1 MTVLAAAP
9 AGTAGEAAIARALLD
24 PLLVAGRR
32 RAARLAATA
41 GLRPG
46 DELAEGLARHLV
58 DRVTAAT
65 AALACPGALA
75 PVPAGARGGAVRQAL
90 FREYPVLRRVLGAVW
105 SGWSAFAADLT
116 VRLAGDLD
124 EIRASLLRDTSA
136 QPAWC
141 TPGAGDI
148 HQGGSVTIVGF
159 SGGGRAVYR
168 PRDSSHLAAWGAV
181 LDQLAAADPVVRLRS
196 ARVLQRA
203 GYAWAEFVGAEPP
216 RSRADRE
223 GLCRRVGMTA
233 RLLDVLGACDISGE
247 NLIVACDQVVLVDTE
262 TIVAPGMRGPGRAA
276 SRGALAA
283 VDEATP
289 RVREPAFR
297 AAAATGF
304 LSLPMTMDTRAILRN
319 VALPARAEY
328 AFIAANAPLVLDG
341 YAAMHRALAGVLRR
355 DGGPTAILRPVE
367 RARARF
373 LARSTQVYS
382 IVLRSALQPDG
393 LRDEQEFE
401 RRLGRLGRAA
411 RAAPEA
417 ARSAVERLV
426 GAEVSALRVL
436 DIPYFEIAAASTDV
450 AIPGATRLPG
460 YARDSPCARAASRLM
475 ALGATPAP
483 GELDTVRALLAAAVP
498 AGIVGTPL
506 RAAAARGADSAGT
519 KAGAGAGPP
528 MGSPAGP
535 HGSRAPDWTGL
546 AAEVATTLASLVRAD
561 EGALVFRPHNGVV
574 ALERL
579 GPDLLSGYAGLAVV
593 LADAAALLGD
603 RALAG
608 QARVLATRIEGALRR
623 ALPGIPAARP
633 REVLDPGAYRGLGA
647 LIYALARVEAALGQ
661 AGSPSWRDE
670 AAAALGDG
678 DAIESAA
685 TRHGWDLSI
694 ATGTAGL
701 VLALEATAL
710 ARGLA
715 GWWPGFVTR
724 APRPVTG
731 GVAGTHPIAEWFF
744 PSVAAGAHF
753 ATARLAATEC
763 PGPWPSAPGRPGQAA
778 RPADRLLSRV
788 ITADAGGLAAT
799 ACAMAAAPDSWTS
812 LAALGEIEAGLAAG
826 GPAAET
832 GELLAG
838 RAGGLLVTRHAQTGT
853 WFPEAVAPDRYRLS
867 ALWGLGAVCHAFTR
881 LAAPAP
887 IPSIRLIAPCAPGLA
902 EPRAHQRPPRRRWR
916 CP

>member
-1 MTVLAAAP
+1 MTVVAAAP
-9 AGTAGEAAIARALLD
+9 AGAAGEAAIARALLD
-24 PLLVAGRR
+24 PMLVAGRR
-32 RAARLAATA
+32 RAVRLAATA
-41 GLRPG
+41 GLHSG
-46 DELAEGLARHLV
+46 EELAEGLARHLV
-58 DRVTAAT
+58 DRVTFAT
-65 AALACPGALA
+65 AALACPSALT
-75 PVPAGARGGAVRQAL
+75 PVPAGARGGEFRQAL
-90 FREYPVLRRVLGAVW
+90 LREYPVLRRVLGAVW
-105 SGWSAFAADLT
+105 SGWSAFAADFT

-124 EIRASLLRDTSA
+124 EIRGSLLRDTSA

-181 LDQLAAADPVVRLRS
+181 LGQLAAADPVVRLRS
-196 ARVLQRA
+196 SRVLQRA
-203 GYAWAEFVGAEPP
+203 GYAWAEFVGEERP
-216 RSRADRE
+216 RSRAERE

-233 RLLDVLGACDISGE
+233 RLLDVLGACDISGQ
-247 NLIVACDQVVLVDTE
+247 NLIVARDQVVLVDTE
-262 TIVAPGMRGPGRAA
+262 TIVAPGMRGPGHAA
-276 SRGALAA
+276 SQGALAA
-283 VDEATP
+283 LDEATP
-289 RVREPAFR
+289 RVREPVFR

-319 VALPARAEY
+319 IALPARADY
-328 AFIAANAPLVLDG
+328 AFIAANARLVLDG
-341 YAAMHRALAGVLRR
+341 YAAMHRALVGVLRR
-355 DGGPTAILRPVE
+355 DGGPTSILRPVE
-367 RARARF
+367 QARARF
-373 LARSTQVYS
+373 LARSTQVYW
-382 IVLRSALQPDG
+382 IVLRSALQPEG
-393 LRDEQEFE
+393 LRDEREFE

-411 RAAPEA
+411 KAAPEA
-417 ARSAVERLV
+417 ARGAVERLV

-436 DIPYFEIAAASTDV
+436 DIPYFEIAATSTDV

-483 GELDTVRALLAAAVP
+483 GEFDTVRALLAAAAP

-506 RAAAARGADSAGT
+506 RAAAVRGADTAGT
-519 KAGAGAGPP
+519 KAGAGPP
-528 MGSPAGP
+528 MASPAGP
-535 HGSRAPDWTGL
+535 HGRRAPDWAGR
-546 AAEVATTLASLVRAD
+546 AAEVAAILASLVSAD

-579 GPDLLSGYAGLAVV
+579 GPDLLSGYGGLAVV

-603 RALAG
+603 RALADH
-608 QARVLATRIEGALRR
+608 ARVLATRVEGSLRR
-623 ALPGIPAARP
+623 ALPSIPAARP

-647 LIYALARVEAALGQ
+647 LIYALARVEAVLGQ
-661 AGSPSWRDE
+661 AGSPSWRE
-670 AAAALGDG
+670 EVAAALGDG

-724 APRPVTG
+724 APQPVTG
-731 GVAGTHPIAEWFF
+731 SVAGTHPIAEWFF
-744 PSVAAGAHF
+744 PSVAAGARF
-753 ATARLAATEC
+753 AAARLGATEC
-763 PGPWPSAPGRPGQAA
+763 PDSWPSAPGRAGQPA
-778 RPADRLLSRV
+778 RAADRLLSRAV
-788 ITADAGGLAAT
+788 TADAGGLAAT
-799 ACAMAAAPDSWTS
+799 ACAMAEAPDSWTS
-812 LAALGEIEAGLAAG
+812 LAALGEIEAGLAANR
-826 GPAAET
+826 PAAAA

-887 IPSIRLIAPCAPGLA
+887 VPSIRLIAPCAPGLA
-902 EPRAHQRPPRRRWR
+902 ELRAQQRPPRRRQRW
-916 CP
+916 P

>member
-1 MTVLAAAP
+1 MTVPAAAP

-32 RAARLAATA
+32 RAVRLAATA
-41 GLRPG
+41 GLHSG
-46 DELAEGLARHLV
+46 EELAEGLARHLV
-58 DRVTAAT
+58 DRVTFAT
-65 AALACPGALA
+65 AALTCPSALT
-75 PVPAGARGGAVRQAL
+75 PVPAGARVGEFRQAL
-90 FREYPVLRRVLGAVW
+90 LREYPVLRRVLGAVW
-105 SGWSAFAADLT
+105 SGWSAFAADFT
-116 VRLAGDLD
+116 VRLAGDLG
-124 EIRASLLRDTSA
+124 EIRGSLLRDTSA

-181 LDQLAAADPVVRLRS
+181 LGQLAAADPAVRLRS
-196 ARVLQRA
+196 SRVLQRA

-216 RSRADRE
+216 RSRAERE

-233 RLLDVLGACDISGE
+233 RLLDVLGACDISE
-247 NLIVACDQVVLVDTE
+247 QNLIVARDQVVLVDTE
-262 TIVAPGMRGPGRAA
+262 TIVAPGMRGPGHAA
-276 SRGALAA
+276 PRGAPAA
-283 VDEATP
+283 LDEATP
-289 RVREPAFR
+289 RVGEPVFR

-319 VALPARAEY
+319 IALPARADY
-328 AFIAANAPLVLDG
+328 AFIAANARLVLDG
-341 YAAMHRALAGVLRR
+341 YAAMHRALVGVLRR
-355 DGGPTAILRPVE
+355 DGGPASILRPVE
-367 RARARF
+367 QARARF
-373 LARSTQVYS
+373 LARSTQVYW
-382 IVLRSALQPDG
+382 IVLRSALQPEG
-393 LRDEQEFE
+393 LRDEREFE

-411 RAAPEA
+411 KAAPEA
-417 ARSAVERLV
+417 ARGAVERLV

-460 YARDSPCARAASRLM
+460 YAGDSPCARAASRLM
-475 ALGATPAP
+475 ALGAAPAP
-483 GELDTVRALLAAAVP
+483 AELDTVRALLAAAAP
-498 AGIVGTPL
+498 DGIVGTPL
-506 RAAAARGADSAGT
+506 RAVPARGAATGGM
-519 KAGAGAGPP
+519 KAGPP
-528 MGSPAGP
+528 LGSPAGP
-535 HGSRAPDWTGL
+535 HGRRPPDWAGL
-546 AAEVATTLASLVRAD
+546 AAGVAAVLANLVSAD

-574 ALERL
+574 GLERL

-603 RALAG
+603 RALAD
-608 QARVLATRIEGALRR
+608 QARVLATRAEGALRR

-661 AGSPSWRDE
+661 PGSPSWRDE
-670 AAAALGDG
+670 VAAALGDG

-701 VLALEATAL
+701 VLALDAAAL

-715 GWWPGFVTR
+715 RWWPGFVTR
-724 APRPVTG
+724 TPRPATG
-731 GVAGTHPIAEWFF
+731 SVAGSHPIAEWFF
-744 PSVAAGAHF
+744 PSVAAGARF
-753 ATARLAATEC
+753 ATARLGATGC
-763 PGPWPSAPGRPGQAA
+763 PDPWPSAPGQAA
-778 RPADRLLSRV
+778 RAADRLLSRV
-788 ITADAGGLAAT
+788 VTADAGGLAAT
-799 ACAMAAAPDSWTS
+799 AGALAEAPDSWTS
-812 LAALGEIEAGLAAG
+812 LAALGEIEAGLAAN
-826 GPAAET
+826 GPAAAA

-887 IPSIRLIAPCAPGLA
+887 IPSIRLVAPCAPGLA
-902 EPRAHQRPPRRRWR
+902 ELRTQQRRR
-916 CP
+916 